1 MLGWAW
7 AQRGRGMGVPA
18 LGRQPRHVQEGAHP
32 SGGALQAATPTTH
45 SPVALD
51 KCFGLPSLFPHWKYG
66 GINRTSWGAQKVLA
80 NSILKEY
87 FI

>member
-1 MLGWAW
+1 M
-7 AQRGRGMGVPA
+7 
-18 LGRQPRHVQEGAHP
+18 
-32 SGGALQAATPTTH
+32 QAATPTTH

-80 NSILKEY
+80 NSVLKEY